1 MNLTFVNPGM
11 DYMIQSIMAFQSDEE
26 TSFWTEPLYHFYPQL
41 DKEHAQKLTLPERRK
56 YIKFVMQET
65 YADLEETMNQ
75 KLTAYIS
82 HWEKYRTQIVSAL
95 SEAFELDCDTRFH
108 EMRCYISMNPV
119 SPRFLQE
126 EYFEVFYLNS
136 ERGALGTAIHEIIHI
151 VWFYVWN
158 QIFGDSYEEYERPSM
173 KWILSEMVVE
183 PIMRDERLSSINPY
197 FPRENGGC
205 VYPYFYD
212 MLVDGKP
219 ILETLDEM
227 YRSQNIRKFMKNSYQ
242 YCLEHEAEI
251 RKHIEESE
259 RGK

>member
-1 MNLTFVNPGM
+1 MDIKFIKPDV
-11 DYMIQSIMAFQSDEE
+11 DYMVQSIMAFQTEKE
-26 TSFWTEPLYHFYPQL
+26 TEFWTEPLYHFYPML
-41 DKEHAQKLTLPERRK
+41 KKKHAQSLPFEERKK
-56 YIKFVMQET
+56 YIETVMREI
-65 YADLEETMNQ
+65 YADLEETLSQ
-75 KLTAYIS
+75 KQAAYTK
-82 HWEKYRTQIVSAL
+82 HWEKHKAQIVWAL
-95 SEAFELDCDTRFH
+95 SEAFDIDCETLFNDL
-108 EMRCYISMNPV
+108 RCYISMNPI

-126 EYFEVFYLNS
+126 RYFEVFYLNS
-136 ERGALGTAIHEIIHI
+136 ERGALGTAIHEIIHF

-158 QIFGDSYEEYERPSM
+158 QVFGDYYEEYERPSM

-212 MLVDGKP
+212 MIVDGTP
-219 ILETLDEM
+219 ILETLHKM
-227 YRSQNIRKFMKNSYQ
+227 YRSQNMKEFMKSSYW

-259 RGK
+259 RKS